1 MNLQRKA
8 YSEVYALLQLMSL
21 DLKNKIPNNVLK
33 SIDNKRDKRYE
44 IKIDD
49 LANYEFS
56 EDANFLLGVLYK
68 NYFASTF
75 FVFFQVQSFSP
86 LFLCFLMYIYLII
99 DRFTSYYI

>member
-1 MNLQRKA
+1 MKLQRKA

-49 LANYEFS
+49 FANYEFS

-68 NYFASTF
+68 NYFASDEEKK
-75 FVFFQVQSFSP
+75 
-86 LFLCFLMYIYLII
+86 II
-99 DRFTSYYI
+99 DAKIRIMKKRNMNY